1 MGKLTDL
8 VEQVLTESAG
18 RSNGYFWKKGDQWL
32 AWIPGKGND
41 RGKALSSEDYDSMK
55 GFHNPKT
62 ISVAEEASDG
72 FYLASVETGRGARL
86 TLSNIKSTTPEKELK
101 KIEKAES
108 KGKVAFTDMESG
120 GRGTRGQNFQGMVR
134 GAQEASY
141 YVRENKKK
149 WLNEFKKAKKVS
161 DLVVY
166 DKNGLNWDTKW
177 RDDYMK
183 SQGWK

>member
-32 AWIPGKGND
+32 AWVPGKGND
-41 RGKALSSEDYDSMK
+41 RGTALSSEDYDSMK

-101 KIEKAES
+101 KIEKSEQKT
-108 KGKVAFTDMESG
+108 KGTFTDMEAG
-120 GRGTRGQNFQGMVR
+120 GRGSQGKSFQGMVR

-166 DKNGLNWDTKW
+166 DKNGLNWDTKS
-177 RDDYMK
+177 RHEFMRK
-183 SQGWK
+183 EGLK